1 MDENKTIQLNLF
13 GEPIEPQPKE
23 ENLQKKIDRALRLLR
38 SAEKNAT
45 KNGGILEISYSGGKD
60 SDVILELARMAGVKY
75 RAIYKN
81 TTIDPPGTI
90 KHCRDNGVEIVRPEK
105 SFFAI
110 IRQRGFPTFYRRFC
124 CEILK
129 EYKILDNAV
138 QGIRRVESSK
148 RAKRYDANEPV
159 TCRIYGSKKNHVNV
173 ILPILSWTDKDVE
186 DFIAMRGIRCH
197 PLYYDKDGKFN
208 VKCRLGC
215 MGCPLPSDR
224 SVEDFKTHPALLR
237 AWLRNGLYWWNSHKL
252 KKLKKKYHSIYELF
266 IGNTFF
272 HSYREFRDWQK
283 NPLFGE
289 IDCKKF
295 LEDYFN
301 TTINI

>member
-1 MDENKTIQLNLF
+1 
-13 GEPIEPQPKE
+13 
-23 ENLQKKIDRALRLLR
+23 
-38 SAEKNAT
+38 
-45 KNGGILEISYSGGKD
+45 
-60 SDVILELARMAGVKY
+60 MAGVKY

-110 IRQRGFPTFYRRFC
+110 IRQKGFPTFYRRFC

-129 EYKILDNAV
+129 EYKILDDAV

-148 RAKRYDANEPV
+148 RAKRYCANEPV
-159 TCRIYGSKKNHVNV
+159 ICRIYGSKKNHVNV

-224 SVEDFKTHPALLR
+224 SVGDFKTHPALLR